1 MLETSAR
8 LLRLLTVLQARR
20 SWTGDDLAERLEVTP
35 RTLRRDL
42 EKLRGLGYVITSTTG
57 PGGGYR
63 LEGGARMAPLT
74 LDDAEAVAVTL
85 ALKNAVDTF
94 TGQEQVLLRALMKVH
109 QLLPDRLRVPLG
121 GLDQATLALPG
132 GASPVD
138 VDVLMALA
146 SACRDHEQARF
157 GYRDHTGKPTARAT
171 EPLQLVRSGQR
182 RWYLVA
188 WDLEREDWRTF
199 RVDRIAAPVAVG
211 PRVPA
216 REFPG
221 DVSTY
226 VTDAISRAPYSL
238 QAEFVLTGSLAE
250 LQPRVQ
256 SWMGV
261 LQPMRGD
268 RCLFT
273 TGAESAEGVLCHLLL
288 IGAPFQ
294 LRKPRALGP
303 QLSAAVQRLAQ
314 SV

>member
-20 SWTGDDLAERLEVTP
+20 SWTGADLAERLEVTP

-42 EKLRGLGYVITSTTG
+42 EKLRSLGYVVTSTTG

-85 ALKNAVDTF
+85 ALKSAVDTF
-94 TGQEQVLLRALMKVH
+94 TGHEQVLLRALMKVH

-132 GASPVD
+132 AVAPVD

-146 SACRDHEQARF
+146 GACRDHEQARF
-157 GYRDHTGKPTARAT
+157 GYRDHNGRVTERAT
-171 EPLQLVRSGQR
+171 EPLQLVRSGHR

-188 WDLEREDWRTF
+188 WDLEREAWRTF
-199 RVDRIAAPVAVG
+199 RVDRIAAPVETG

-216 REFPG
+216 REFAG
-221 DVSTY
+221 DVTTY
-226 VTDAISRAPYSL
+226 VTDAISRAPFL
-238 QAEFVLTGSLAE
+238 VQGEFVLTGTLAE
-250 LQPRVQ
+250 LQPRVEG
-256 SWMGV
+256 WMGV
-261 LQPMRGD
+261 LRPMRGR
-268 RCLFT
+268 RCLFS
-273 TGAESAEGVLCHLLL
+273 TGADSVEGVLCHLLL
-288 IGAPFQ
+288 IGAPFE
-294 LRKPRALGP
+294 LRKPRALQP
-303 QLSAAVQRLAQ
+303 ELAAAVKRLAR